1 MMAPQ
6 SGESN
11 LKMTNVR
18 NAHDALNALMEHYP
32 ELAGDLVSRRD
43 IWMCVKLGVCT
54 KTGRNKLVVVCHP
67 GMDRELNEAAKKCGI
82 RCDWRDFGGSL
93 PVLRAYW

>member
-1 MMAPQ
+1 
-6 SGESN
+6 
-11 LKMTNVR
+11 
-18 NAHDALNALMEHYP
+18 
-32 ELAGDLVSRRD
+32 
-43 IWMCVKLGVCT
+43 
-54 KTGRNKLVVVCHP
+54 VVVCHP